1 MIINV
6 IRAKVST
13 VDNTNK
19 IRQLELEA
27 GCPLPTISVAV
38 LFTDNFINKK
48 NTILNKTSIL
58 EELKAS
64 LHDDT
69 GIIAPETG

>member
-38 LFTDNFINKK
+38 LFTDNFIKK
-48 NTILNKTSIL
+48 IILNKTSIL

-64 LHDDT
+64 LQNDT
-69 GIIAPETG
+69 GVIAPETG